1 MIYKRFG
8 ERCSIFLCILLS
20 FLFLTEVLLATD
32 STNIKPEQP
41 FSRALPD
48 SINQIKITAQAEL
61 PELSMGDVSYADKV
75 ILYDPGALGE
85 ETGDEPDIRYQD
97 PLEACGPVQ
106 WPQTPDSG
114 FVSLGKRGSLVL
126 KLEDN
131 VLFDASGPDLCIIQG
146 NHSADTM
153 MVWISSDGRY
163 FIPLGE
169 FYQQVQT
176 IDIHTVAFPNTYY
189 SFVKIR
195 DHSQRTSNESAL
207 GVDIDAVAAINTA
220 KVMTVDAAKLFET
233 NSAILLPTATSL
245 LDSVS
250 EQIHPF
256 LDSEIRIEV
265 FSDNRGAED
274 YNLMLTQ
281 QQAGAIQSYLMT
293 KLDNK
298 QFQYAV
304 YGWGSQKPPIGSQS
318 TSTKAGAR
326 AEFFIQKNPLS
337 K

>member
-1 MIYKRFG
+1 MSYQRFG
-8 ERCSIFLCILLS
+8 EKNSILLCILLS
-20 FLFLTEVLLATD
+20 FLFLAEALLATD
-32 STNIKPEQP
+32 STSIKPEQP
-41 FSRALPD
+41 FSRTLPD
-48 SINQIKITAQAEL
+48 SINQIKKSAQAEL

-85 ETGDEPDIRYQD
+85 ETGDEPDTRYQN

-106 WPQTPDSG
+106 WPQIPDSG
-114 FVSLGKRGSLVL
+114 FVSLGRRGSLVL
-126 KLEDN
+126 KFEDN

-146 NHSADTM
+146 YHSADTM

-169 FYQQVQT
+169 YHQQVQT
-176 IDIHTVAFPNTYY
+176 IDIQTVASPNTYY
-189 SFVKIR
+189 SYVKIR
-195 DHSQRTSNESAL
+195 DHSQRTSNESTL

-220 KVMTVDAAKLFET
+220 KVMTIDAAKLFET
-233 NSAILLPTATSL
+233 NSAILLPTATSV

-250 EQIHPF
+250 EQIRPF
-256 LDSEIRIEV
+256 TNSEIRIEV
-265 FSDNRGAED
+265 FSDNQGAED

-293 KLDNK
+293 KLDRK

-304 YGWGSQKPPIGSQS
+304 YGWGSQKPSIGFQS
-318 TSTKAGAR
+318 ASTKTGAR
-326 AEFFIQKNPLS
+326 AEFFIQKYPLS
-337 K
+337 E